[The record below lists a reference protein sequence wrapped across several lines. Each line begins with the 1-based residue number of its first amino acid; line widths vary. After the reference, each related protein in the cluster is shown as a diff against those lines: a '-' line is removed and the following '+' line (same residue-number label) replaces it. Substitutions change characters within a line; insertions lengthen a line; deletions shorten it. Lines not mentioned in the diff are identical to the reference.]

1 MREIIRCRVVSW
13 LFEDLQRYI
22 SFMLVFGVTSRIG
35 DRFIN
40 WVLLTIIWNKLCVV
54 RVNLLMLIVRVFTTD
69 VLLHSLIDMDLWL
82 DSIFWSSMSI
92 NKPDL
97 RAEVSSRLHTHHAS
111 FARLDIRLCCRS
123 IILVHFSSRDWNVI
137 LRLNLRLFAA
147 KRGWHDV
154 WFDIGIL
161 GCIITDVDW
170 TINVWDARLRFGL
183 FRLVPRLSRLF
194 RLGSRIRLLVSWRF
208 LGCFARYMLLALT
221 FLWC

>member
-1 MREIIRCRVVSW
+1 
-13 LFEDLQRYI
+13 
-22 SFMLVFGVTSRIG
+22 MLVFGVTSRIG

-54 RVNLLMLIVRVFTTD
+54 RVNLLMLIVRVLTTD

-97 RAEVSSRLHTHHAS
+97 RAEVGSRLHTHHAS

-123 IILVHFSSRDWNVI
+123 IIFVHFSSRNWNVI

-147 KRGWHDV
+147 KRWWHDV

-170 TINVWDARLRFGL
+170 TLNVKDARLGFGL